1 MVPAPRGYP
10 EGSAMTVSSPPAAVR
25 RAPRAAA
32 APSAGVRLMRGF
44 GWLLLLAGVVV
55 LLYIVYSLL
64 FTNLQTQAEQS
75 SLLEQW
81 ELEVGD
87 VGTGPVAADPAA
99 PPASP
104 AAVDP
109 GDALAVLQFSR
120 PGSAEPIVSAEPLF
134 VVSGV
139 GVGDLQ
145 RGPGHYPTSSA
156 PGAAGN
162 FAVAGHRTTYGAPFY
177 HLDQLAPGDE
187 VLVTDRAGQRFTY
200 RVTEQRVVPPS
211 DGSVLGADPLGA
223 GRPLLTLTTCNPRFS
238 NAQRLIVF
246 AELVA

>member
-1 MVPAPRGYP
+1 
-10 EGSAMTVSSPPAAVR
+10 MTVSPAPAAVR
-25 RAPRAAA
+25 RATTRAPASS
-32 APSAGVRLMRGF
+32 SAGVRGLRAV
-44 GWLLLLAGVVV
+44 GWLFLLAGVVV

-87 VGTGPVAADPAA
+87 VGAAPAPADPAA
-99 PPASP
+99 PPAAP
-104 AAVDP
+104 VPVDP
-109 GDALAVLQFSR
+109 GDALAVLQFAR

-139 GVGDLQ
+139 GVADLQ
-145 RGPGHYPTSSA
+145 RGPGHYPTSVA

-187 VLVTDRAGQRFTY
+187 VLVTDRTGRRFTY
-200 RVTEQRVVPPS
+200 RVTEQRVVAPG
-211 DGSVLGADPLGA
+211 DRSVLGSDPLGS

>member
-1 MVPAPRGYP
+1 MTLSPAPP
-10 EGSAMTVSSPPAAVR
+10 TVR
-25 RAPRAAA
+25 RATAHRAPAASTAGARALRAA
-32 APSAGVRLMRGF
+32 
-44 GWLLLLAGVVV
+44 GWLFLLAGAVV

-75 SLLEQW
+75 ALLEQW
-81 ELEVGD
+81 QLEVGE
-87 VGTGPVAADPAA
+87 VGAVPAPGEPATAEPA
-99 PPASP
+99 PGEPAP
-104 AAVDP
+104 LAAVDP
-109 GDALAVLQFSR
+109 GDALVVLQFAR
-120 PGSAEPIVSAEPLF
+120 PGSPEPIVSADPLF
-134 VVSGV
+134 VVGGV

-145 RGPGHYPTSSA
+145 RGPGHYPTSAA

-187 VLVTDRAGQRFTY
+187 VLVTDRTGRRFSY
-200 RVTEQRVVPPS
+200 RVAEQRVVNPGES
-211 DGSVLGADPLGA
+211 SVLGPDPLGT
-223 GRPLLTLTTCNPRFS
+223 GRPTLTLTTCNPRFS

>member
-1 MVPAPRGYP
+1 MTISPAPP
-10 EGSAMTVSSPPAAVR
+10 AVR
-25 RAPRAAA
+25 RAAPPRAPTAA
-32 APSAGVRLMRGF
+32 TGGARALRAV

-81 ELEVGD
+81 QLDVGEVGAAPA
-87 VGTGPVAADPAA
+87 PVDPAA
-99 PPASP
+99 PPAPP

-109 GDALAVLQFSR
+109 GDALAVLQFAR
-120 PGSAEPIVSAEPLF
+120 PGSPEPIVSAEPLF
-134 VVSGV
+134 VVGGV

-145 RGPGHYPTSSA
+145 RGPGHYPTSAA

-177 HLDQLAPGDE
+177 HLDQLVPGDE
-187 VLVTDRAGQRFTY
+187 VLVTDRTGRRFTY
-200 RVTEQRVVPPS
+200 RVAERRIVVPS
-211 DGSVLGADPLGA
+211 DGSVLGPDPLGT
-223 GRPLLTLTTCNPRFS
+223 GSPTLTLTTCEPRFS

>member
-1 MVPAPRGYP
+1 
-10 EGSAMTVSSPPAAVR
+10 MTVSPAPPAVR
-25 RAPRAAA
+25 RAAPPRAPAA
-32 APSAGVRLMRGF
+32 ATGGARALRAV
-44 GWLLLLAGVVV
+44 GWLFLLAGVVV

-81 ELEVGD
+81 QLDVGEVGAAPA
-87 VGTGPVAADPAA
+87 PVDPAA
-99 PPASP
+99 APAPP

-109 GDALAVLQFSR
+109 GDALAVLQFAR
-120 PGSAEPIVSAEPLF
+120 PGSPEPIVSAEPLF
-134 VVSGV
+134 VVGGV

-145 RGPGHYPTSSA
+145 RGPGHYPTSAA

-177 HLDQLAPGDE
+177 HLDQLVPGDE
-187 VLVTDRAGQRFTY
+187 VLVTDRTGRRFTY
-200 RVTEQRVVPPS
+200 RVAERRIVVPA
-211 DGSVLGADPLGA
+211 DGSVLGPDPLGT
-223 GRPLLTLTTCNPRFS
+223 GSPTLTLTTCEPRFS